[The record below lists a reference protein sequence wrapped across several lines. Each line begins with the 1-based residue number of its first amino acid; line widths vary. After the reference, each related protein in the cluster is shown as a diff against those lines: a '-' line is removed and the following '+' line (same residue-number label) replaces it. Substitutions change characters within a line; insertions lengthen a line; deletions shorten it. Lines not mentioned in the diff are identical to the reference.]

1 MQQEQYLKIISQVE
15 KQLQVLLQKKC
26 DLLFRK
32 FVPNSSSD
40 ELDLNQ
46 IPLQLR
52 QFTNAER
59 MDFMSMF
66 NKYHEET
73 QCQKISKKN
82 FEKAILSHILTKNE
96 KYFKQ
101 YLYNLVFDDDIKLID
116 EELKHF
122 KQTAKVISSSQKEN
136 QEPSHNQKS
145 SEASQLNLRISPKK
159 ICTINIDEPQNTPQ
173 YKQYKAQEQI
183 GQNQGFKQQQYQTNV
198 QSEIKKEINQISKRR
213 FSSNLMNHCQYVQ
226 QQNKNQV
233 QIKQRSVSPIKR
245 SQTRSKSPIKSN
257 NENLGYSDIYKM
269 KKNLQEQQK
278 QAQQQL
284 QQQQTT
290 MPSQQAQISKL
301 TYKYPI
307 KSQKKLERFKQ
318 GILDNI
324 IQQKTN
330 SFKMNIYNNV
340 K

>member
-1 MQQEQYLKIISQVE
+1 MHQDQYLKIISQVE

-32 FVPNSSSD
+32 FVPNSSID

-82 FEKAILSHILTKNE
+82 FEKTILSHILTKNE

-101 YLYNLVFDDDIKLID
+101 QLYNLVFDDDIKQID
-116 EELKHF
+116 GELKHF
-122 KQTAKVISSSQKEN
+122 KHNVKVIQSGQKEN
-136 QEPSHNQKS
+136 QEPSHSQKS
-145 SEASQLNLRISPKK
+145 SEASQYNLKISPKK

-173 YKQYKAQEQI
+173 YKTQELIEQKK
-183 GQNQGFKQQQYQTNV
+183 GFKQQQYQTNK

-213 FSSNLMNHCQYVQ
+213 FSSNIMNHVQYVQ
-226 QQNKNQV
+226 GQQQNRNQGQV
-233 QIKQRSVSPIKR
+233 KQRSVSPIKR
-245 SQTRSKSPIKSN
+245 SLTRSKSPIKSN
-257 NENLGYSDIYKM
+257 NENIGYSDIYKM
-269 KKNLQEQQK
+269 KKNHQGQQKQIQQQILPSQQK
-278 QAQQQL
+278 QA
-284 QQQQTT
+284 T
-290 MPSQQAQISKL
+290 KL
-301 TYKYPI
+301 NYKYPTN
-307 KSQKKLERFKQ
+307 SQKKFERFKQ
-318 GILDNI
+318 GVLDNI

-330 SFKMNIYNNV
+330 SFKMNIYNNL

>member
-52 QFTNAER
+52 QFSNAER

-73 QCQKISKKN
+73 QCQRISKKD
-82 FEKAILSHILTKNE
+82 FEKTILQHILTKND
-96 KYFKQ
+96 KSFKQ

-116 EELKHF
+116 GELKNF
-122 KQTAKVISSSQKEN
+122 KQSVKVIKSDQKEN
-136 QEPSHNQKS
+136 KEPSYNQKQ
-145 SEASQLNLRISPKK
+145 SEAAVSQHNLRISPKK
-159 ICTINIDEPQNTPQ
+159 ICTITIDEPQNTPQ
-173 YKQYKAQEQI
+173 YKTQEQI
-183 GQNQGFKQQQYQTNV
+183 EQKKGFKQQQYQTNL
-198 QSEIKKEINQISKRR
+198 QSEIKKEINQISNRR
-213 FSSNLMNHCQYVQ
+213 FSSNIMNHGQYVQ
-226 QQNKNQV
+226 GQKQNKNQV
-233 QIKQRSVSPIKR
+233 QVKQRSVSPIKR
-245 SQTRSKSPIKSN
+245 SNTRSKSPIKQS

-278 QAQQQL
+278 QL
-284 QQQQTT
+284 QQQILPPQQTQ
-290 MPSQQAQISKL
+290 SNKL
-301 TYKYPI
+301 NYKYPTQ
-307 KSQKKLERFKQ
+307 SQKKLERFKQ